1 MIALTSIH
9 AGGKQKSKGEG
20 NRNTTLQKHKINT

>member
-20 NRNTTLQKHKINT
+20 NKKEYYFTKTQN